1 MTSQISKHTKM
12 PGMHQ
17 HRHLVWQQ
25 TCSNFLLPNQSFN
38 GQTLFT
44 SLSSQALLAG
54 QMILQEIISK
64 LLLLNNLIIHCLV
77 EHGHLSTSH
86 SSNKPILLINSGQI
100 SFWTALTKS
109 GLSSS
114 VSSNG
119 RATWQN
125 NN

>member
-17 HRHLVWQQ
+17 HRRLVWQQ
-25 TCSNFLLPNQSFN
+25 TCSNFPLPNQSFL

-44 SLSSQALLAG
+44 GLSSQALLAG
-54 QMILQEIISK
+54 QMILQDIISK
-64 LLLLNNLIIHCLV
+64 LVLLNSLMTHCV
-77 EHGHLSTSH
+77 VKHGHLSTSH

-100 SFWTALTKS
+100 SFWMALTKS

-114 VSSNG
+114 MSSNS